1 MSFDEWVKF
10 IFNHPV
16 SDDIKSAWYWDDQLN
31 EFWDKWIFSE
41 ERIAERQLEYATR
54 LFQDSAF
61 LLAIYSPEQIN
72 QGFWFLLSGPSD
84 FALVDFIWNNELPWH
99 LREQCIKSMAKP
111 FQIIFTQIPE
121 QDSCNMWWD
130 LLRNFEVNVDLK
142 VIEVMF
148 QTMIEVLRVPSLACQ
163 VSALHGLGHIKHIG
177 KRKVIEDY
185 LRVNINLDN
194 ETRDYA
200 LAAIEGKIL

>member
-1 MSFDEWVKF
+1 
-10 IFNHPV
+10 
-16 SDDIKSAWYWDDQLN
+16 
-31 EFWDKWIFSE
+31 
-41 ERIAERQLEYATR
+41 
-54 LFQDSAF
+54 
-61 LLAIYSPEQIN
+61 
-72 QGFWFLLSGPSD
+72 
-84 FALVDFIWNNELPWH
+84 
-99 LREQCIKSMAKP
+99 
-111 FQIIFTQIPE
+111 
-121 QDSCNMWWD
+121 MWWD